1 MPNHHTR
8 EIPVLSDPE
17 RAELERW
24 VRRPKTRQSLALRA
38 RIVLSAAEDQSDQR
52 IAETLGTT
60 RATVGK
66 WRKRFFGKAL

>member
-24 VRRPKTRQSLALRA
+24 VRRPKTRQSLSLRA
-38 RIVLSAAEDQSDQR
+38 RIVLFSAEDQSDES
-52 IAETLGTT
+52 IAEKLGTT
-60 RATVGK
+60 RTTVGSM
-66 WRKRFFGKAL
+66 WI